1 MATRR
6 QEREAV
12 GQHTGLSLLPTLLL
26 VIGAL
31 VLLSVGS
38 VFLLQ
43 WTSGRGLI
51 QEFAKRL
58 IARNLHTTE
67 LALRDHL
74 DAAVFQANFIAD
86 AIATGRL
93 TITEADIERFL
104 AGSLAAAPQIGGI
117 VLVDGA
123 GKGWVVGRDDTGQG
137 YLSRPLDIAGD
148 PQLTAIAEE
157 ARTRPGAYWGEPVY
171 REGPGKTFLSY
182 RVPLGRE
189 GDYAGYLAV
198 AISTEELSALTG
210 ALSDPP
216 RQTIFMLYGRDAIL
230 AHPLM
235 ADGTFGESA
244 ETPLPAL
251 ADFGDVVIEDIWGA
265 SRELIGGIEAPPGA
279 DVLKI
284 DVDAESYLIFIRAV
298 PGYGDGMIQ
307 VGSYLLA
314 SMVDAPIRQFYWATA
329 IALAFLIG
337 SLVAT
342 AMIVGA
348 ISRPIRRAASGAAT
362 IGALDFDKVA
372 PLPQSIFR
380 EINDLSQSFN
390 AMLEG
395 LRAFGRYV
403 PHTLVTRLIKE
414 GRVGSHSEER
424 QLAIMFTDIAG
435 FTATCEDM
443 SATEVADFINHHLTL
458 VSHCIEREGGTI
470 DKYIGDAVMAFWGAP
485 NRVDNASACACRAA
499 VAIQRAVASDN
510 AARAERG
517 LAPVR
522 VRVGIHAGRVVVGD
536 IGAPNRINYTIVG
549 DAVNATQR
557 LEALGKTVG
566 SGDDVVV
573 LISREVR
580 EALPEDFE
588 VADRGAHV
596 VKGRHDPLEVYQL
609 MDGPAPD

>member
-1 MATRR
+1 MSARR
-6 QEREAV
+6 KDREEA
-12 GQHTGLSLLPTLLL
+12 GRHRGLLLLPTLLL

-86 AIATGRL
+86 AIIAGRL
-93 TITEADIERFL
+93 TITEADIETFL

-117 VLVDGA
+117 VLVDGE
-123 GKGWVVGRDDTGQG
+123 GKGWVVGRDGMGQG
-137 YLSRPLDIAGD
+137 YLSRRLDIAGD
-148 PQLTAIAEE
+148 AQLTAIAEE
-157 ARTRPGAYWGEPVY
+157 ARGRPGAYWGDPVY
-171 REGPGKTFLSY
+171 REGPRKTFLSY
-182 RVPLGRE
+182 RVPIRRAGA
-189 GDYAGYLAV
+189 YAGYLAV

-210 ALSDPP
+210 ELSDPP
-216 RQTIFMLYGRDAIL
+216 RQTIFMLYGRDRIL

-235 ADGTFGESA
+235 ADGTFGEST

-251 ADFGDVVIEDIWGA
+251 ADFGDVVIEDVWGA

-279 DVLKI
+279 DVRKT
-284 DVDAESYLIFIRAV
+284 DVDAESYLIFTRAV
-298 PGYGDGMIQ
+298 PGYGDGVIQ
-307 VGSYLLA
+307 VGSYLLS
-314 SMVDAPIRQFYWATA
+314 SMVDAPIRQFYWATV

-337 SLVAT
+337 SLAAT

-414 GRVGSHSEER
+414 GRVGSRSEER
-424 QLAIMFTDIAG
+424 ELAIMFTDIAG
-435 FTATCEDM
+435 FTTTCEDL
-443 SATEVADFINHHLTL
+443 SATEVADFVNHHLAL
-458 VSHCIEREGGTI
+458 VSSCIEQEGGTI

-485 NRVDNASACACRAA
+485 NRVDNASECACRAA

-510 AARAERG
+510 AERTSRG
-517 LAPVR
+517 AAPVR
-522 VRVGIHAGRVVVGD
+522 MRIGIHMGPVVVGD

-557 LEALGKTVG
+557 LEALGKTVET
-566 SGDDVVV
+566 DADAVV
-573 LISREVR
+573 LISKDVR
-580 EALPEDFE
+580 ETLSEGFK
-588 VADRGAHV
+588 VVDRGVHV
-596 VKGRHDPLEVYQL
+596 VKGKHEPLAVYQL
-609 MDGPAPD
+609 IDGPPSA